1 MKANLELL
9 QEAEGNL
16 EWFQENFE
24 RIKEQFEKQI
34 IAVKDKKVIANARNI
49 EELLKILEEKEI
61 DQSEVLIENIPAK
74 NEIVIF

>member
-24 RIKEQFEKQI
+24 IIQEQFEKQI
-34 IAVKDKKVIANARNI
+34 IAIKDKRVIASARNI

-61 DQSEVLIENIPAK
+61 DQSEVLIENMPAK

>member
-24 RIKEQFEKQI
+24 RIQEQFEKQI
-34 IAVKDKKVIANARNI
+34 IAVKDKRVIASARNI
-49 EELLKILEEKEI
+49 EELLKIPEEKEI

>member
-16 EWFQENFE
+16 EWFQENFG
-24 RIKEQFEKQI
+24 RIQEQFEKQI
-34 IAVKDKKVIANARNI
+34 IAVKDRRVIASARNI